1 MSYTDLLHQYGSR
14 QDSVE
19 IRRYIYVDDP
29 RKLSTV
35 KDVAYRDK
43 RTAEEIAQLQQ
54 LIDDLKDY
62 RAALAARY
70 GQLETMAYKRLLKIQ
85 RETHWKGPIT
95 YTVTIKKIRED
106 GTKEEELRETFQGI
120 DRHKAIAR
128 YHELQKQYPGI
139 PCEMDIKKG
148 SWER

>member
-1 MSYTDLLHQYGSR
+1 MSYGDLLYQYGSR
-14 QDSVE
+14 QDSAE
-19 IRRYIYVDDP
+19 IRLYIYVEEP
-29 RKLSTV
+29 KKLATS

-43 RTAEEIAQLQQ
+43 RTAEQIEQLQQ

-70 GQLETMAYKRLLKIQ
+70 GQLETMTYSRLLKIK

-95 YTVTIKKIRED
+95 YTVTITKIRED
-106 GTKEEELRETFQGI
+106 GTKETELLESFQGI

-128 YHELQKQYPGI
+128 YHELRKQHPGI
-139 PCEMDIKKG
+139 TCEMDIKKG